1 MDLVLF
7 GIQGSGKGTQA
18 KRLAAE
24 FGFDIFEAGGE
35 LRKIAASGSELGNT
49 VKSYIDQGHL
59 VPHEIIMQVV
69 KEAIAARPKATKI
82 LFDGI
87 PRDTDQMRDFDAIM
101 KDAGRDF
108 RCTEIL
114 LDKEQALQN
123 KVVIATIQSLSY
135 NQNYLKF
142 FSQFDFDLLISDEAK
157 QATLNFQRLLA
168 QSERHEAQL
177 AAAAAARNA
186 ASEAPAA
193 APGAKKILPA
203 LMAAPTFPTAPPPIR
218 SNGSTAGA

>member
-114 LDKEQALQN
+114 LDKEQALQRILGRAKAEGRADDAN
-123 KVVIATIQSLSY
+123 HDIIKRRMNTFTEKTAPVIAKYEQAGKMTKISGEDSVDEVY
-135 NQNYLKF
+135 AALKK
-142 FSQFDFDLLISDEAK
+142 LI
-157 QATLNFQRLLA
+157 
-168 QSERHEAQL
+168 
-177 AAAAAARNA
+177 
-186 ASEAPAA
+186 
-193 APGAKKILPA
+193 
-203 LMAAPTFPTAPPPIR
+203 
-218 SNGSTAGA
+218 